1 MKKSTC
7 LFVGLAFSTTFGF
20 LPGCQSSGN
29 QEEKT
34 ETATEK
40 LEIRQPVIQSAV
52 DSTPAIPDTVKEITA
67 KVPEKLPATAT
78 KLVAQEPVKQKT
90 TPPWKKN
97 NSPAKPKKVV
107 PAPSQLPIERANLRA
122 EVNFAQGVP
131 KNLRKQVTTAHGLTL
146 DNQKT
151 WKGQPLARFELTP
164 DDVAQGVV
172 RSEILLQPDNEAEV
186 KYGWVMYFPKEYWDP
201 SDEFDIVMQL
211 HGYDDKHLG
220 EKARNPQFALHV
232 HKDHLKVTIHHS
244 DLPVNTNK
252 TDIDEKFDLG
262 PLLKDKF
269 LEMVLEIKH
278 TYEPDGYARL
288 FINGKKVMDYE
299 GGTTFNDKRK
309 YPYFKAGIYNRK
321 VQLPRVVYI
330 SNIRHGNSKSSY
342 KDVAP

>member
-1 MKKSTC
+1 MKKITS
-7 LFVGLAFSTTFGF
+7 LFVWLAFSTAFGF
-20 LPGCQSSGN
+20 LTSCQSSGK

-34 ETATEK
+34 EVATTEK
-40 LEIRQPVIQSAV
+40 VEAKQTQIQSAI
-52 DSTPAIPDTVKEITA
+52 DSIPAIPDSVKTAEVVPA
-67 KVPEKLPATAT
+67 KVSAPSAKLA
-78 KLVAQEPVKQKT
+78 AQET
-90 TPPWKKN
+90 TLKKAKPLRKKN
-97 NSPAKPKKVV
+97 DSPVKPKKPVLV
-107 PAPSQLPIERANLRA
+107 RPQLPVKRMNLRSEVSFA
-122 EVNFAQGVP
+122 EGIP
-131 KNLRKQVTTAHGLTL
+131 EDLKKQVTTAHGLTL
-146 DNQKT
+146 DKQKT

-164 DDVAQGVV
+164 EDVQQGVV
-172 RSEILLQPDNEAEV
+172 RSEILLKPDNEAEV
-186 KYGWVMYFPKEYWDP
+186 KYGWVMYFPKEYWEP

-211 HGYDDKHLG
+211 HGYDDKILG

-252 TDIDEKFDLG
+252 NDMDEKFDLG
-262 PLLKDKF
+262 PLPKDKY

-278 TYEPDGYARL
+278 SYDPDGYARL
-288 FINGKKVMDYE
+288 FINGKKVMDYK
-299 GGTTFNDKRK
+299 GGTSFNDLRK